1 MTKITV
7 FKAKKIHTMDP
18 GRPTADAIAV
28 MDGRIVS
35 TGTIETM
42 GPWLS
47 RYDYE
52 VNESLSDK
60 IILPGFI
67 DPHTHL
73 ASSAQFMSLCYIGPI
88 DNPGPDGI
96 NKAITTIDGVIEKLK
111 QADKEETDPDR
122 PLVAWGLDPANHG
135 GSVDRDIL
143 DGISRT
149 RSIWVI
155 TYAPHIVYLN
165 SLAIEKSKIDPDV
178 EMNGVM
184 RDEQGR
190 LTGVFAELEAMSYA
204 MAGMGH
210 ILAQQDVSEGLW
222 QMGKAA
228 LASGVTTTADML
240 FGIRH
245 YEAEL
250 TAHKKTVDH
259 PDYPLRM
266 GMVLAEMTLN
276 ASHGDKSAAF
286 IKQQSK
292 EDTDK
297 LFVCGVKFVTDGSYP
312 AMSLRLNFPGY
323 LDGSIGLKNN
333 VPWEELTDRMMQFW
347 DAGIPIHCHA
357 NGDEAIDASLDTLAQ
372 LQDHK
377 YRVDHR
383 FTIEHYSISNQMQA
397 RRLKTLGG
405 LASVNNYFAHYR
417 SLLHSKEG
425 YGPDRSEAVARLG
438 TLEREGVIF
447 ALHSDFG
454 LVVVPMHP
462 LTAAWAA
469 VNRVAEDGKTVVA
482 PGERI
487 GVERAMRAI
496 TIDAAYVLGLEERMG
511 SLEPGKLAD
520 FTILEEDPFE
530 VDPMRLKDIKV
541 WGTVLNGRVQKA

>member
-1 MTKITV
+1 MAKITV
-7 FKAKKIHTMDP
+7 FKAKRIHTMDP

-42 GPWLS
+42 EPWLS
-47 RYDYE
+47 RYEYE
-52 VNESLSDK
+52 INESLSNK

-73 ASSAQFMSLCYIGPI
+73 ASTAQFMSLCYIGPI
-88 DNPGPDGI
+88 DNPSPDDG
-96 NKAITTIDGVIEKLK
+96 NNAVTTIEDVIATLRR
-111 QADKEETDPDR
+111 ADREETDPDK
-122 PLVAWGLDPANHG
+122 PLVAWGPDPANHG
-135 GSVDRDIL
+135 GSVDRKIL
-143 DGISRT
+143 DGISTT
-149 RSIWVI
+149 RPIWVI

-165 SLAIEKSKIDPDV
+165 SLAIKKSKIDPDV

-204 MAGMGH
+204 MAGMGR
-210 ILAQQDVSEGLW
+210 ILAQQDVGEGLW
-222 QMGKAA
+222 KMGKIA
-228 LASGVTTTADML
+228 LASGITTTADML

-245 YEAEL
+245 YGAEL
-250 TAHKKTVDH
+250 AAHKKTVEH

-266 GMVLAEMTLN
+266 GMVLAEMKLN
-276 ASHGDKSAAF
+276 SIHGDKSAAF
-286 IKQQSK
+286 IKEQSK
-292 EDTDK
+292 EDTEK
-297 LFVCGVKFVTDGSYP
+297 LFICGVKFVTDGSFP

-357 NGDEAIDASLDTLAQ
+357 NGDEAIDASLDTLAE
-372 LQDHK
+372 LQEHK

-462 LTAAWAA
+462 LTAVWVA

-487 GVERAMRAI
+487 SVERAMRAI

-520 FTILEEDPFE
+520 FTILEKDPYE
-530 VDPMRLKDIKV
+530 VDPMRIKDIKI
-541 WGTVLNGRVQKA
+541 WGTVLSGRLQKA